1 MVPQVGAWAGFYLN
15 DTVSKRLGESLTNQ
29 LQFFPTLCHHHGMK
43 RLKRVNGV
51 IEGGEFNGIHG
62 CRRFRVKA
70 GGVVYSYFGGRKC
83 I

>member
-1 MVPQVGAWAGFYLN
+1 MLHNIHDNRQI
-15 DTVSKRLGESLTNQ
+15 GEVLEITKEPSLTNQ

-51 IEGGEFNGIHG
+51 IEGGEVNGIHG